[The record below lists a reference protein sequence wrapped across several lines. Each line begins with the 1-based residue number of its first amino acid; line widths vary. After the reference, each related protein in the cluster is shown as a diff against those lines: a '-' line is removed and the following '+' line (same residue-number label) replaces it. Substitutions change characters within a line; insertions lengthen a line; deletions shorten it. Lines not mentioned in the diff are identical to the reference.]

1 MRNYWKNNGKFIL
14 YVILS
19 LFIYIMANGEW
30 SIPAFAWIYPLMF
43 LYIIHSRP
51 SRKSCFLLIC
61 IYAAGFFIQFAHVIQ
76 MDYRI
81 CGAVSILLAVFKI
94 IPYVIWMKSKKCFLS
109 TISFA
114 ASVVMIEYAVY
125 LIYPILGGLSDAYT
139 QYRNLY
145 LLQIVT
151 VTGVY
156 GISFIMYWSAAMILW
171 TWNNRSN
178 ISRIKK
184 YILIYAGILGAV
196 FFYGI
201 FMLQFGEKPDN
212 SVRIAG
218 ITVPVSELLNE
229 DKDVYSVFYT
239 DTFTDENMANAKKK
253 LSNITEEL
261 FFKTAQEAQAGAKLV
276 FWSELNGAVLKEEEA
291 KLLQKA
297 SAVAKEQRIYLMVS
311 LLVKTPYE
319 ELKENKVVIFDSQG
333 KKTAEY
339 FKYGRSAGELCM
351 KGDGKIKR
359 VDTEYGSFA
368 PFICSDMAF
377 ISAIQQAGKGNIDI
391 LIVPASDWKEMTQ
404 IAVKTAVVRG
414 VENGCNV
421 VRHTNQGI
429 SVVSDARGNIL
440 FLSDYFQS
448 ESKTLAAQVLTEGRF
463 TLFSYLGNT
472 FVYLSGL
479 YLLTML
485 IIRIKNSKQPYLP
498 CDGGTGKRPPEIV

>member
-19 LFIYIMANGEW
+19 LFLYIMANGEW
-30 SIPAFAWIYPLMF
+30 SIPVFAWIYPLMF
-43 LYIIHSRP
+43 LYILHSRP
-51 SRKSCFLLIC
+51 SRKSCLLVIC
-61 IYAAGFFIQFAHVIQ
+61 IYSAGFFIQFAHVIQ

-81 CGAVSILLAVFKI
+81 CAAVSLLLAVFKM
-94 IPYVIWMKSKKCFLS
+94 IPYVIWMKSKKSFLS
-109 TISFA
+109 SISFA
-114 ASVVMIEYAVY
+114 ASMVMIEYTVY

-171 TWNNRSN
+171 IWNNRSN
-178 ISRIKK
+178 ISGIKK
-184 YILIYAGILGAV
+184 YILIYAATVGAV

-201 FMLQFGEKPDN
+201 LMLQFGEKPDN

-239 DTFTDENMANAKKK
+239 DTFTDENMANAKRK
-253 LSNITEEL
+253 LSDITEEL
-261 FFKTAQEAQAGAKLV
+261 FSKTVQEAQAGAKIV
-276 FWSELNGAVLKEEEA
+276 FWSELNGAVMKEEEG

-297 SAVAKEQRIYLMVS
+297 SAVAEEQHIYLMVS

-319 ELKENKVVIFDSQG
+319 DLKENKVVIFDSQG

-359 VDTEYGSFA
+359 VDTEYGSLA

-377 ISAIQQAGKGNIDI
+377 ISVIQQAGKENTDI

-429 SVVSDARGNIL
+429 SLVSDARGNIL

-448 ESKTLAAQVLTEGRF
+448 ETKTLAAQVLTEGRF
-463 TLFSYLGNT
+463 TLFSCLGNT
-472 FVYLSGL
+472 FVYLCGL
-479 YLLTML
+479 YLIIML
-485 IIRIKNSKQPYLP
+485 VCRIKNINCSHLIP
-498 CDGGTGKRPPEIV
+498 